1 MAEFARAP
9 EIASAPAAIPGFCD
23 AANRKW
29 VLIAAILA
37 SALGFI
43 DGTIVAIALPAMRES
58 LGASLGQ
65 AQWISNAYMLT
76 LSALILVGGA
86 MGDRFGVARIFGG
99 GIALF
104 VAASAACALAPTP
117 GTLIAARAVQGVGAA
132 FMVPGSMAIIAR
144 AYPRAERGRALGIW
158 AAASAVTTALGPIA
172 GGLLLTAGGAEVWRL
187 IFAVNLPLGAVAL
200 WLLATRVARD
210 PGLHGRGVDYGG
222 ALLATAGLGLIAW
235 ALTGAEHGEAGGL
248 RELGFGAAGAG
259 VLAAFIL
266 WEQRSPHPMMQVRL
280 FRDRA
285 FAAANLATFFLYFAL
300 SAILFFLPMTVIAGW
315 GVREIEVTAAFAP
328 LSVFIG
334 ALSARAGALAD
345 RIGAG
350 PVIAAGAAVVAL
362 SFAALGVAAP
372 YRDFWLHVFPAML
385 AMGLGMAAVVAP
397 LSAAVMAAVGDGD
410 TGAASGINN
419 AVARIAG
426 LVAVAA
432 MGSLAATVY
441 AGAGGTGS
449 FGAATAGPA
458 DAAATDRAFAAVAF
472 VTAGLA
478 ALAAAI
484 AAIGLSRPAA
494 PGAGDDRDASSHGRG
509 PATPGTA
516 PGMPAPSPGTAP
528 PR

>member
-1 MAEFARAP
+1 MTDFARAP
-9 EIASAPAAIPGFCD
+9 DTPPAPAAIPGFCD

-43 DGTIVAIALPAMRES
+43 DGTIVAIALPAMRDS
-58 LGASLGQ
+58 LGASLPE
-65 AQWISNAYMLT
+65 AQWISNSYMLT

-117 GTLIAARAVQGVGAA
+117 GLLIAARALQGLGAA

-172 GGLLLTAGGAEVWRL
+172 GGLLLTTGGPEAWRL

-210 PGLHGRGVDYGG
+210 PGQPGRGVDYAG

-235 ALTGAEHGEAGGL
+235 ALTGAEHGAAGGL
-248 RELGFGAAGAG
+248 RDLALGGAG
-259 VLAAFIL
+259 LGLLGVFVL
-266 WEQRSPHPMMQVRL
+266 WERRVAHPMMQVAL
-280 FRDRA
+280 LADRS
-285 FAAANLATFFLYFAL
+285 FAAVNIATFFLYFAL
-300 SAILFFLPMTVIAGW
+300 SAILFFLPMAVIGGW
-315 GVREIEVTAAFAP
+315 GVREIAVTAAFAP

-334 ALSARAGALAD
+334 GLSARAGALAD
-345 RIGAG
+345 RVGAG

-362 SFAALGVAAP
+362 SFAALGLAAP
-372 YRDFWLHVFPAML
+372 FRQFWPHVFPAMI

-397 LSAAVMAAVGDGD
+397 LSAAVMAAVEDAD
-410 TGAASGINN
+410 TGSASGINN

-432 MGSLAATVY
+432 MGSLAVAVY
-441 AGAGGTGS
+441 GAAGGEGS
-449 FGAATAGPA
+449 FGSPPATPA
-458 DAAATDRAFAAVAF
+458 DAAAADRAFAAIAF
-472 VTAGLA
+472 TTAALA
-478 ALAAAI
+478 ALAAAVAGFGI
-484 AAIGLSRPAA
+484 RPPPGRAA
-494 PGAGDDRDASSHGRG
+494 AGDRDASSHGRE
-509 PATPGTA
+509 PAAPGTA
-516 PGMPAPSPGTAP
+516 RGMPAPWPETAP
-528 PR
+528 RR